1 MSMNS
6 EYQEQQKFKK
16 QLFSDQDGKDDAEE
30 QQNAQQVQDTGD
42 ENDEYGQER

>member
-6 EYQEQQKFKK
+6 EYQEQQKLKR

-30 QQNAQQVQDTGD
+30 QQNAQQLQDAGD
-42 ENDEYGQER
+42 KDNEYGQER